1 MGSYAHSAVNIRI
14 NAMNRVN
21 SLTSLRFFAALGVLL
36 FHFPITFDGVIGQ
49 AYHLIASHG
58 YTGVTFFF
66 ILSGFLLATIYSE
79 RPLTS
84 KSDLKK
90 FYLKRFIRIVPTY
103 WFVLMIAAFFM
114 RGQLGMAKAQGVLLE
129 RLGDVVLHITL
140 LQSWVPA
147 SPFRLH
153 WNEPSWSVSV
163 ELVYYLLFPIILILV
178 CKARDSWSRSL
189 IGLGVVALLHGLIFF
204 VRQGNWNQSSSGSMR
219 DMLNLPFSSLTVF
232 AFGMFGAM
240 LVKELLKHNINPLVW
255 KLSFWLGCLMV
266 LAFAFL
272 NNEINPFTQILLCS
286 GMTLVVSG
294 GSQYQGYVERFLS
307 LPILL
312 VLGEA
317 SYALY
322 LIQRPTDEW
331 LKYFWR
337 NPSSTNTY
345 NVVVIISSI
354 VASVLIWQF
363 FEKPAGRWLTS
374 RLIKKS

>member
-1 MGSYAHSAVNIRI
+1 
-14 NAMNRVN
+14 
-21 SLTSLRFFAALGVLL
+21 
-36 FHFPITFDGVIGQ
+36 
-49 AYHLIASHG
+49 
-58 YTGVTFFF
+58 
-66 ILSGFLLATIYSE
+66 
-79 RPLTS
+79 
-84 KSDLKK
+84 
-90 FYLKRFIRIVPTY
+90 
-103 WFVLMIAAFFM
+103 
-114 RGQLGMAKAQGVLLE
+114 
-129 RLGDVVLHITL
+129 
-140 LQSWVPA
+140 
-147 SPFRLH
+147 
-153 WNEPSWSVSV
+153 
-163 ELVYYLLFPIILILV
+163 
-178 CKARDSWSRSL
+178 
-189 IGLGVVALLHGLIFF
+189 
-204 VRQGNWNQSSSGSMR
+204 
-219 DMLNLPFSSLTVF
+219 
-232 AFGMFGAM
+232 
-240 LVKELLKHNINPLVW
+240 
-255 KLSFWLGCLMV
+255 MV